1 MDSIPY
7 ICQEVKPQTPFTME
21 YIKEIVNNIIDHFTV
36 NEKYEE
42 RGHNF
47 EKEEDGR
54 LVFSITNYVGDSE
67 EFFKKTVEEVVERI
81 EMHHIK
87 VLKTYLSNSPGV
99 YIIET
104 ENWAN

>member
-1 MDSIPY
+1 MDSIHY

-21 YIKEIVNNIIDHFTV
+21 YIKEIVNNIIDHLTV

-47 EKEEDGR
+47 EGEEEGR
-54 LVFSITNYVGDSE
+54 LVFSITNYIGDPAETFS
-67 EFFKKTVEEVVERI
+67 KTVEEAVTRI

-87 VLKTYLSNSPGV
+87 VLKFYPAKAPNS